1 MVGFTSTPKKEQ
13 IIDPGHVGYNSQ
25 VEDWLRYFQ
34 RALDQKFSQTSDAFR
49 QFDIKQTGYVNF
61 HEFVFIIDQLSIR
74 FNKAALI
81 EMFQYLDSDKDN
93 RLTYEDFVNLK
104 YTFMGGPQLEKMS
117 NFDDKKSSQTIYS
130 RSTITVDQDPFL
142 NMQRDVNQRREYD
155 LAQMDDDIQGS
166 TQQKRYKALQRSGGT
181 FSPREFG
188 GSTSFHSKNSFMSQ
202 QTHGL
207 PSGFSTEDKKNVRQ
221 KLVGGNMYGVLHNQ
235 YYQDSVEEQEKR
247 E

>member
-1 MVGFTSTPKKEQ
+1 
-13 IIDPGHVGYNSQ
+13 
-25 VEDWLRYFQ
+25 
-34 RALDQKFSQTSDAFR
+34 
-49 QFDIKQTGYVNF
+49 
-61 HEFVFIIDQLSIR
+61 
-74 FNKAALI
+74 
-81 EMFQYLDSDKDN
+81 MFQYLDSDKDN

-202 QTHGL
+202 
-207 PSGFSTEDKKNVRQ
+207 
-221 KLVGGNMYGVLHNQ
+221 
-235 YYQDSVEEQEKR
+235 
-247 E
+247 